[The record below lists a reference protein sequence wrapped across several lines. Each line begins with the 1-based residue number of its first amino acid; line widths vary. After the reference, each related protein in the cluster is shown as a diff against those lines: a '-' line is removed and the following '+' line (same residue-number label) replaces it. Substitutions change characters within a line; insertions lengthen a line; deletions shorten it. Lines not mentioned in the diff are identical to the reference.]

1 MSFAR
6 TRPFTNRTAL
16 YGVLAFFAII
26 FAANGAF
33 IYFALSSWPGLVS
46 ETAYQDGLQF
56 NTDLSQAETQRIRGW
71 RSELSVDETSG
82 VLHLRIE
89 DRNGNAVSGLAVTA
103 RLTRPAHDRDDQ
115 DVLLRPGPGGVY
127 VSQPTSNLTGAWRVR
142 ILAKAATG
150 ETYRRDIELVVA
162 R

>member
-1 MSFAR
+1 MSFVR
-6 TRPFTNRTAL
+6 TQPFTNRTAL

-56 NTDLSQAETQRIRGW
+56 NADLSQAETQRSRGW
-71 RSELSVDETSG
+71 QSKLSVGTNS
-82 VLHLRIE
+82 VLHLRIA
-89 DRNGNAVSGLAVTA
+89 DRNGKAVSGLAVSA

-115 DVLLRPGPGGVY
+115 DVPLRPGPGGAY
-127 VSQPTSNLTGAWRVR
+127 VSLPVPNLTGAWRVR
-142 ILAKAATG
+142 ILAKAPTG
-150 ETYRRDIELVVA
+150 ETYRRDIELMVA
-162 R
+162 P